1 MKIKKYIVIIL
12 IAIMTIFYS
21 NINYASIPQSAPGG
35 SGGSGYELDE
45 YGRPKTIEDFIN
57 IISRGDMNFAIY
69 DLLNEKCDREI
80 KRISETAKEIK
91 EYYRAAA
98 LIDYM

>member
-1 MKIKKYIVIIL
+1 MKIKIDNAAEYIVG
-12 IAIMTIFYS
+12 A
-21 NINYASIPQSAPGG
+21 A
-35 SGGSGYELDE
+35 
-45 YGRPKTIEDFIN
+45 IEDFIN

-80 KRISETAKEIK
+80 KRISEAAKEIK

-98 LIDYM
+98 LIDYI